1 MTAAGRR
8 GRRLAPSRVVAS
20 FDSATVL
27 HAGLAAA
34 LRGRP
39 FPHLGNNAAAAVAV
53 RVAGRLPWPILR
65 ALYTRLGAAEGIPP
79 DRLGDVD
86 LGAVAQWLVD
96 GLPRRRFPAVLIGSA
111 NGALAHLAA
120 AMQVP
125 WLPGTV
131 LIPVDRVA
139 DPQRPVDA
147 LRFGKQHA
155 PALLAANP
163 DVVLHHMHDQVQD
176 ELMVARMT
184 YFRTKWRRL
193 PAAYARYLD
202 ECLGPGAP
210 VVLVE
215 DRSSWPVVR
224 VGERHVFQ
232 PGAQGGC
239 RPDDYLRRPHTPVPN
254 GEAPEA
260 EWGAEPGLGEAVGRW
275 CAEHG
280 HPLIRVSYPDPQA
293 PAHAVAALMRDWYRE
308 RGEPA
313 DRLLVSSFVLADPW
327 RTINA
332 GVVPYWTFF
341 SVQPALRSFA
351 EHLARAE
358 PYRAI
363 DILLFQ
369 HGVWSAGIA
378 TPAEWIGAAR
388 AAGSEARLLG
398 QDPRRFPHDI
408 ASLGR
413 YGRAMA
419 ALPAARSAWTPL
431 DVDAALRGLARAG
444 VEVHGEWGSR
454 RDGAA
459 ANLSDHVSHRPEQGT
474 RTP

>member
-1 MTAAGRR
+1 VTSFGRG
-8 GRRLAPSRVVAS
+8 GRRLAPSRLVAS

-39 FPHLGNNAAAAVAV
+39 FPHLGNNAAAAAAV
-53 RVAGRLPWPILR
+53 RAAGQLPWPILR
-65 ALYTRLGAAEGIPP
+65 TLYTRIGAAEGIQP

-96 GLPRRRFPAVLIGSA
+96 GLPRRRFPAVLIGST

-131 LIPVDRVA
+131 LIPVERVA

-147 LRFGKQHA
+147 LRFGQQYA
-155 PALLAANP
+155 PPLLVANP

-184 YFRTKWRRL
+184 YFRTKWRDL
-193 PAAYARYLD
+193 PAAYARYLA
-202 ECLGPGAP
+202 ERLQPGAP

-239 RPDDYLRRPHTPVPN
+239 RPEDYLRRPHTPVPN
-254 GEAPEA
+254 DAAPEA

-275 CAEHG
+275 CAGHG
-280 HPLIRVSYPDPQA
+280 HPLIRISYSGPQA
-293 PAHAVAALMRDWYRE
+293 PAHAVATVMRGWYRE
-308 RGEPA
+308 RDESA
-313 DRLLVSSFVLADPW
+313 DRLLLSSFVLADPW

-332 GVVPYWTFF
+332 GAVPYWTFF
-341 SVQPALRSFA
+341 SVQPALQSFT
-351 EHLARAE
+351 EHLEAAE

-369 HGVWSAGIA
+369 HGVRSAGIA
-378 TPAEWIGAAR
+378 TPAEWLGVAR
-388 AAGSEARLLG
+388 ATGAEARLLG

-413 YGRAMA
+413 YGPALAR
-419 ALPAARSAWTPL
+419 LPAARMPWTPL
-431 DVDAALRGLARAG
+431 DVDAALGGLARAG
-444 VEVHGEWGSR
+444 IEVRGR
-454 RDGAA
+454 
-459 ANLSDHVSHRPEQGT
+459 
-474 RTP
+474 

>member
-1 MTAAGRR
+1 M
-8 GRRLAPSRVVAS
+8 
-20 FDSATVL
+20 
-27 HAGLAAA
+27 
-34 LRGRP
+34 
-39 FPHLGNNAAAAVAV
+39 
-53 RVAGRLPWPILR
+53 
-65 ALYTRLGAAEGIPP
+65 
-79 DRLGDVD
+79 
-86 LGAVAQWLVD
+86 D
-96 GLPRRRFPAVLIGSA
+96 GLPRRRFPAVLIGST

-147 LRFGKQHA
+147 LRFGEQYA
-155 PALLAANP
+155 RPLLVANP

-184 YFRTKWRRL
+184 YFRTKWRDL
-193 PAAYARYLD
+193 PAAYARYLA
-202 ECLGPGAP
+202 ERLQPGAP

-239 RPDDYLRRPHTPVPN
+239 RPEDYLRRPHTPVPDDA
-254 GEAPEA
+254 APEA

-275 CAEHG
+275 CAVHG
-280 HPLIRVSYPDPQA
+280 HPLIRISYSGPQA
-293 PAHAVAALMRDWYRE
+293 PAHAVATVMRGWYRE
-308 RGEPA
+308 RGESA
-313 DRLLVSSFVLADPW
+313 DRLLLSSFVLADPW

-332 GVVPYWTFF
+332 GAVPYWTFF
-341 SVQPALRSFA
+341 SVQAALQSFT
-351 EHLARAE
+351 EHLEAAE

-369 HGVWSAGIA
+369 HGVRSAGIA
-378 TPAEWIGAAR
+378 TPAEWLGAAR
-388 AAGSEARLLG
+388 ATGAEARLLG

-413 YGRAMA
+413 YGPALAR
-419 ALPAARSAWTPL
+419 LPAARIPWTPL
-431 DVDAALRGLARAG
+431 DVDAALGGLARAG
-444 VEVHGEWGSR
+444 IEVRGR
-454 RDGAA
+454 
-459 ANLSDHVSHRPEQGT
+459 
-474 RTP
+474 

>member
-1 MTAAGRR
+1 
-8 GRRLAPSRVVAS
+8 VVAS

-34 LRGRP
+34 LRGLP
-39 FPHLGNNAAAAVAV
+39 FPHLGNNAAAGAAV
-53 RVAGRLPWPILR
+53 RVAGRLPWPMLR
-65 ALYTRLGAAEGIPP
+65 TLYTRLGAAEGIPP

-86 LGAVAQWLVD
+86 LGAVAQWLTD
-96 GLPRRRFPAVLIGSA
+96 GLPRRRYPAALIGST
-111 NGALAHLAA
+111 NGALVHLAA

-125 WLPGTV
+125 WLAGTV

-147 LRFGKQHA
+147 LRFGKRHA

-163 DVVLHHMHDQVQD
+163 DVVLHHMHDQIQD

-184 YFRTKWRRL
+184 YFRTKWREL
-193 PAAYARYLD
+193 PAAYARFLAD
-202 ECLGPGAP
+202 CLAPGAP
-210 VVLVE
+210 VLLAE

-224 VGERHVFQ
+224 VAERHVFQ

-239 RPDDYLRRPHTPVPN
+239 RPEDYLRRPHTPRPD
-254 GEAPEA
+254 GEAAEA
-260 EWGAEPGLGEAVGRW
+260 EWGAEPGLGAAVERW

-280 HPLIRVSYPDPQA
+280 HPLIRISYPDPQA
-293 PAHAVAALMRDWYRE
+293 PAHAVAGALRAWYRE
-308 RGEPA
+308 RGEPD

-341 SVQPALRSFA
+341 SVQPALRAFA
-351 EHLARAE
+351 EHLRTTE
-358 PYRAI
+358 PYRRI
-363 DILLFQ
+363 DIMLFQ

-378 TPAEWIGAAR
+378 TPPEWLHTARTTGAT
-388 AAGSEARLLG
+388 ARLLA
-398 QDPRRFPHDI
+398 QDPDRFPHDI

-413 YGRAMA
+413 YGRALA
-419 ALPAARSAWTPL
+419 ALPPARTAWSPL
-431 DVDAALRGLARAG
+431 DVAAALAGLAQGG
-444 VEVHGEWGSR
+444 V
-454 RDGAA
+454 D
-459 ANLSDHVSHRPEQGT
+459 VSGR
-474 RTP
+474 